1 MRFLC
6 LHGMG
11 TNSDHSYTHT
21 VAIRYALSPDHTY
34 DFIEGSVPC
43 TIAPGHPAGLSVLV
57 APGTQ
62 TFQYADESSIA
73 SCSKAL
79 LDLQD
84 YISEFGPYDGIIAFS
99 SGASVAATFIIRQ
112 QILLKRQD
120 CMKFNFKCAIF
131 FSGGIPVDPTA
142 LLEREEFVILQPD
155 IHGEIIDLPTAH
167 IWGCNDQLYPTF
179 GPVLTDLCRRDL
191 REIFI
196 HQGGHEIPGPD
207 NKTAVAEIVK
217 IIRRTVERALN
228 IQ

>member
-11 TNSDHSYTHT
+11 TNSDIFELQT
-21 VAIRYALSPDHTY
+21 VAIRHALSLDHTY

-43 TIAPGHPAGLSVLV
+43 PIAPGLSGLV
-57 APGTQ
+57 APDTQ

-73 SCSKAL
+73 SCTKAL
-79 LDLQD
+79 RDLQD
-84 YISEFGPYDGIIAFS
+84 YIAEFGPYDGIIAFS
-99 SGASVAATFIIRQ
+99 SGASVAATLIIHQ
-112 QILLKRQD
+112 QILRKRQD
-120 CMKFNFKCAIF
+120 CMKFNLKCAIF
-131 FSGGIPVDPTA
+131 FSGGIPIDPTA

-155 IHGEIIDLPTAH
+155 VHGEIIDLPTAH

-179 GPVLTDLCRRDL
+179 GLVLVDLCKLNL

-196 HQGGHEIPGPD
+196 HEGGHDIPGPE

-217 IIRRTVERALN
+217 IVKRTVERALN

>member
-11 TNSDHSYTHT
+11 TNSDIFELQTA
-21 VAIRYALSPDHTY
+21 AIRYALPPHHTY

-43 TIAPGHPAGLSVLV
+43 PIAPGLSSLV
-57 APGTQ
+57 APETQ

-73 SCSKAL
+73 SCTKAL

-84 YISEFGPYDGIIAFS
+84 YIFEFGPYDGIIAFS
-99 SGASVAATFIIRQ
+99 SGASVAASLIIHQ
-112 QILLKRQD
+112 KILRKRQE
-120 CMKFNFKCAIF
+120 CVKFNFKCAIF

-155 IHGEIIDLPTAH
+155 LHGEIIDLPTAH
-167 IWGCNDQLYPTF
+167 IWGCNDQLYPMF
-179 GPVLTDLCRRDL
+179 GPVLADLCKRDL
-191 REIFI
+191 RETFI
-196 HQGGHEIPGPD
+196 HEGGHNIPGPD

-217 IIRRTVERALN
+217 IFNRTVERALT